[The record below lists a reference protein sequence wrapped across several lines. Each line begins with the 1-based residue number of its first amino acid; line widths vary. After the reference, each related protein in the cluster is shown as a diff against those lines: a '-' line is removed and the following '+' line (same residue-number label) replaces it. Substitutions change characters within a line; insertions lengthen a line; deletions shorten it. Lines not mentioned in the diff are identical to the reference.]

1 MTFAGC
7 PNTGFPCFHSE
18 TQIQRFDLWLEKSPL
33 DLGPLYKGAFPGIT
47 CSARLAKQSLQQI
60 MGESLAGLAAASIN
74 ACQLSTSS
82 VSWAGPIRLDS
93 WSDYLLLS
101 PPPRERKITQAN
113 ESLTAMKRSFLK
125 WRNTHLEWTHGKPYL
140 KCSVLFVSTKS
151 LLGQD
156 K

>member
-7 PNTGFPCFHSE
+7 PNTGFPVFIQKLRFQLRFMARRSPLGSGAI
-18 TQIQRFDLWLEKSPL
+18 IQRSI
-33 DLGPLYKGAFPGIT
+33 PGHHVL
-47 CSARLAKQSLQQI
+47 SKARQSKSLQQI
-60 MGESLAGLAAASIN
+60 MGESLAGLAAANAN

-93 WSDYLLLS
+93 WAIIFSS

-113 ESLTAMKRSFLK
+113 ELDCHMKRSFLK

-140 KCSVLFVSTKS
+140 NAVLFVSTKVYWA
-151 LLGQD
+151 G
-156 K
+156 